1 MTDHALSLSS
11 SMPTL
16 LETKSDHCR
25 LRIRFNRLSKERRLL
40 TCLLILFAIIMCG
53 LLVGIFILSWALH
66 GELFSRKKNRTFF
79 KQRLIRLIKKKQTKN
94 HFI

>member
-66 GELFSRKKNRTFF
+66 GELFSRKKIELF
-79 KQRLIRLIKKKQTKN
+79 
-94 HFI
+94 